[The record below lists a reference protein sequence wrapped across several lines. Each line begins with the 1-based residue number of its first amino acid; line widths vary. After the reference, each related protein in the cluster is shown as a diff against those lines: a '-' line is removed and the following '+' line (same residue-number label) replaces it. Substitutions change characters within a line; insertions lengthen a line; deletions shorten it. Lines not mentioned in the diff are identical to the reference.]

1 MVLFW
6 EPAETLGDADKQ
18 TEMHLFDL
26 LFEGYIGP
34 FVLFSLLPGLY
45 DVN

>member
-26 LFEGYIGP
+26 LFEGP